1 MNDLETLLRQ
11 IIRVGVVSDIDDGD
25 VTARV
30 TFDDQD
36 NVTSAKLSVIVKNT
50 DKNADYWMPDIG
62 EQVLCIF
69 HPAGPQQGFI
79 LGSFYDETQKP
90 PSNTVNKRVIRFNN
104 GTRIEIDRE
113 SNLLLVDAV

>member
-50 DKNADYWMPDIG
+50 DKNA
-62 EQVLCIF
+62 E
-69 HPAGPQQGFI
+69 
-79 LGSFYDETQKP
+79 
-90 PSNTVNKRVIRFNN
+90 
-104 GTRIEIDRE
+104 DRK
-113 SNLLLVDAV
+113 SVV

>member
-11 IIRVGVVSDIDDGD
+11 TIRVGVVSDIDDGD

-50 DKNADYWMPDIG
+50 DKNAD
-62 EQVLCIF
+62 
-69 HPAGPQQGFI
+69 
-79 LGSFYDETQKP
+79 
-90 PSNTVNKRVIRFNN
+90 
-104 GTRIEIDRE
+104 
-113 SNLLLVDAV
+113 